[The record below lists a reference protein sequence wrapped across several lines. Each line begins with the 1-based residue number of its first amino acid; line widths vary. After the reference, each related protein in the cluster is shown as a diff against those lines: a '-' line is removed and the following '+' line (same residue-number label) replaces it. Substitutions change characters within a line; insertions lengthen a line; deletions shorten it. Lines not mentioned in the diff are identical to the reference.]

1 MAPSAWGL
9 KGEPESFAQAFLK
22 CPEQVDGR
30 LIESPEYSAG
40 HHAYQG
46 GGPDYEGTLYRA
58 AAGTVCVW
66 HGWCPHNASM
76 NATAIPRLAVISR
89 WNDSQFVSEPIQMTY
104 LPSCLAYHQIA
115 GSTHALAPRR
125 VELTSQAAAREGRR
139 SGHVT
144 GRLMPAACMLA

>member
-1 MAPSAWGL
+1 VCTLCTMAPSAWGL

-22 CPEQVDGR
+22 RPEQVDGR

-76 NATAIPRLAVISR
+76 NATAMPRLAVISR
-89 WNDSQFVSEPIQMTY
+89 WNDSRFVSEPVQMTY
-104 LPSCLAYHQIA
+104 LPSCLADQIA
-115 GSTHALAPRR
+115 GSTHALAD
-125 VELTSQAAAREGRR
+125 
-139 SGHVT
+139 
-144 GRLMPAACMLA
+144 